1 MCCCGR
7 STNRGVAKCRRV
19 RPFALLFRVGKL
31 EAQSSNADRFE
42 VMGQS
47 GHERMVHA
55 GSRSMC
61 KHEACFCRGW
71 PLHQSGHAD
80 LLVDRNCHRI
90 RNGRCHCASMRRIHW
105 RGFAGE
111 RVRHSFYTVRA
122 YLRQHIYGR
131 RIYRGRHEYRDTP
144 CPAEEPGTARRCRY
158 RPRPL
163 AGRLFRRHTPLIGA
177 HAIRTRL
184 DAPCRDVRPE
194 SRAWQSCKRRT
205 PRYGYL
211 PRCTSGSETDS
222 SSTS

>member
-1 MCCCGR
+1 MPI
-7 STNRGVAKCRRV
+7 A
-19 RPFALLFRVGKL
+19 
-31 EAQSSNADRFE
+31 
-42 VMGQS
+42 
-47 GHERMVHA
+47 
-55 GSRSMC
+55 SRSWAKVAMN
-61 KHEACFCRGW
+61 GW
-71 PLHQSGHAD
+71 SMPAPAPCASTRHAFAG
-80 LLVDRNCHRI
+80 V
-90 RNGRCHCASMRRIHW
+90 GRCISPDTRICSLTEIVT
-105 RGFAGE
+105 GFAMEDATAPVCAEFTGGDLPE
-111 RVRHSFYTVRA
+111 RVRHGFYTVRA
-122 YLRQHIYGR
+122 YLRQQIYGR
-131 RIYRGRHEYRDTP
+131 RIYRGHHEYRDTP
-144 CPAEEPGTARRCRY
+144 CPPEEPGAARRRRY